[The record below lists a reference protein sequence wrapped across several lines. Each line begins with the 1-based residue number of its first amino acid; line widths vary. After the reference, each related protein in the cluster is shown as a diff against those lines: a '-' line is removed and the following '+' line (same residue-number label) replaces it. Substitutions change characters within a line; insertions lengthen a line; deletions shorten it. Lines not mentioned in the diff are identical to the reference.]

1 MSEALDARLLTAK
14 FRRAPAHKEDS
25 VMALI
30 MIITQYSEAGF
41 KSVALGES
49 GDRLE
54 ANKAHFKKKCAELK
68 AQYFSTT
75 DGFIYTIIEG
85 DPSILPMMHFTSK
98 GTGGFQHMEAKLL
111 IESHEL
117 FDHAKKAGELF
128 GTLSPPNRDE
138 IDRMLLEE

>member
-1 MSEALDARLLTAK
+1 
-14 FRRAPAHKEDS
+14 
-25 VMALI
+25 MALI

-54 ANKAHFKKKCAELK
+54 ANKAHFKKLGAELK

-75 DGFIYTIIEG
+75 DGYIYTIIEG

-111 IESHEL
+111 IETHDL
-117 FDHAKKAGELF
+117 ADHAKKAGELF
-128 GTLSPPNRDE
+128 GSFSPPNRDE
-138 IDRMLLEE
+138 IDRMLLDE

>member
-1 MSEALDARLLTAK
+1 
-14 FRRAPAHKEDS
+14 
-25 VMALI
+25 MALI

-54 ANKAHFKKKCAELK
+54 ANKAHFKKLGTELK
-68 AQYFSTT
+68 AQNFSIT
-75 DGFIYTIIEG
+75 DGYIYTIIEG

-111 IESHEL
+111 IETHDL
-117 FDHAKKAGELF
+117 ADHAKKLASYLAVF
-128 GTLSPPNRDE
+128 RPLIAMKSTACC
-138 IDRMLLEE
+138 

>member
-1 MSEALDARLLTAK
+1 
-14 FRRAPAHKEDS
+14 
-25 VMALI
+25 MALI

-54 ANKAHFKKKCAELK
+54 ANKAHFKILGAELI

-75 DGFIYTIIEG
+75 DGYIYTIIEG
-85 DPSILPMMHFTSK
+85 DPSIIPMMHFTSK

-138 IDRMLLEE
+138 IDRMLLDE